1 MPEMPRRPS
10 SATLALLCALSMAAP
25 SYAQVLAQGPSL
37 ADLSLEELANL
48 RVTTATLRSER
59 LSEAP
64 ASIFVIT
71 AEDIR
76 RSGARSITE
85 ALRLAPNLEVA
96 QVSATSYAI
105 SARGFQN
112 VITNKLLVL
121 LDGRTLYTTVLS
133 GVLWDAQDV
142 MLEDVERIE
151 VISGPGAAL
160 FGANA
165 FTGVINIITKR
176 AAQTQGALVSAGA
189 SHIERTYAARYGGK
203 AGERGAWRGY
213 VMHIERDNLRPF
225 DSHVADDLAK
235 DQLGFRADFGPAEHG
250 FTVQGDA
257 YQARETGNGAREVRL
272 DGANLVARWTASQP
286 GGGTLEAQAYY
297 AHARRDDPAGFVDR
311 VDTFDGQVK
320 ENLAPLG
327 AHRISFVLGYRHAR
341 DDTTPTP
348 IVRFIP
354 EDRNLHWASVAA
366 QDDIALARNVSL
378 IAGARWQTDVFVNPV
393 FLPDLRL
400 AWRPAPDHLL
410 WASASRVARTPGRV
424 DRDLFFPGNPP
435 FQIRGGPDFDSE
447 TGDTFEL
454 GYRASPGARLT
465 VSLTGFHTRL
475 DDLRGGRLA
484 PGGGALIANTVE
496 GDTSGIEAWAMWQ
509 ATPAWRLMAGFLEL
523 HQDLRTKDGSG
534 NINGPA
540 GLGNDP
546 RHTVKARSSWRMSDA
561 IDLDIDWRY
570 VSSLSY
576 LTTVPAYSATDLR
589 LGYRPT
595 RDLELSVTVSN
606 VFDHEHVEFDEHG
619 FPAKIPRSTYAQLR
633 RFF

>member
-1 MPEMPRRPS
+1 MPEMRRPS
-10 SATLALLCALSMAAP
+10 LRLLALACAFCAAVP
-25 SYAQVLAQGPSL
+25 GHAQVRVAQGPSL
-37 ADLSLEELANL
+37 ADLSLEELANV
-48 RVTTATLRSER
+48 RVTTASLRPEK
-59 LSEAP
+59 LSDAP

-96 QVSATSYAI
+96 QVSASSYAI

-142 MLEDVERIE
+142 MLEDVDRIE

-160 FGANA
+160 YGANA

-176 AAQTQGALVSAGA
+176 AQETQGALVSAGA
-189 SHIERTYAARYGGK
+189 SNVDRTYAARYGGK
-203 AGERGAWRGY
+203 LGGSGAWRGY
-213 VMHIERDNLRPF
+213 VMHVERDNLRPF
-225 DSHVADDLAK
+225 ESRVVDDLTK
-235 DQLGFRADFGPAEHG
+235 DQVGFRADFGARQG
-250 FTVQGDA
+250 LTLQGDA
-257 YQARETGNGAREVRL
+257 YHARETGNGAPRVRL
-272 DGANLVARWTASQP
+272 DGANLLARWSASQP
-286 GGGTLEAQAYY
+286 GGGNLEAQAFYS
-297 AHARRDDPAGFVDR
+297 HDRRDDPAGFTDR
-311 VDTFDGQVK
+311 VDTLDAQVK
-320 ENLAPLG
+320 ENLAPFG
-327 AHRISFVLGYRHAR
+327 AHRVSFVVGYRYAR

-366 QDDIALARNVSL
+366 QDEIALARNLSL

-400 AWRPAPDHLL
+400 AWKPVPEHLL

-435 FQIRGGPDFDSE
+435 FFISGGPDFESE
-447 TGDTFEL
+447 TGDTFEA
-454 GYRASPGARLT
+454 GYRGTPGSRLS
-465 VSLTGFHTRL
+465 VSLTAFYTRL

-484 PGGGALIANTVE
+484 PGGGAFIANTVE
-496 GDTSGIEAWAMWQ
+496 GHTSGIEGWAMWQ
-509 ATPAWRLMAGFLEL
+509 AAPRWRLMAGLLEL
-523 HQDLRTKDGSG
+523 HQDLRDKSG
-534 NINGPA
+534 NGDLNGPA
-540 GLGNDP
+540 NLGNDP
-546 RHTVKARSSWRMSDA
+546 RHTVKLRSSWRATDM
-561 IDLDIDWRY
+561 IDLDVDWRY
-570 VSSLSY
+570 VSALSY
-576 LTTVPAYSATDLR
+576 LTTVPSYSATDLR

-606 VFDHEHVEFDEHG
+606 VFDRRHVEFDEHG
-619 FPAKIPRSTYAQLR
+619 FPAEIPRSTYGQVR
-633 RFF
+633 WYF